1 MVETT
6 LSEFFGGTVNASNL
20 VSFAADDDG
29 LDFDN
34 GFTGTITNAVVIAD
48 KTLLTA
54 KVVESQI
61 LMV

>member
-1 MVETT
+1 MVEND
-6 LSEFFGGTVNASNL
+6 SFEFFGGTVNASNL

-48 KTLLTA
+48 KNSTH
-54 KVVESQI
+54 SQSGGNQI
-61 LMV
+61 LTV